1 MIVDFQHHFTPRVL
15 IDEDP
20 GEGKITRYD
29 DQGAPSYSIHSMLW
43 DLDEHIRMMDIAGID
58 LTVLSCAEGMSA
70 PLDRSIVCNDEA
82 KKAENDYPG
91 RFVGIAHAHPLGGA
105 DAMKELNRCK
115 HELGFAGVLRAC
127 EHPRGDDLE
136 RLRAH
141 L

>member
-29 DQGAPSYSIHSMLW
+29 EQGVPSYSIHKMLW

-70 PLDRSIVCNDEA
+70 PLDRSIICNDEA
-82 KKAENDYPG
+82 KKAEKDYPG
-91 RFVGIAHAHPLGGA
+91 RFVGIAHANPLGGA
-105 DAMKELNRCK
+105 DAIKEK
-115 HELGFAGVLRAC
+115 
-127 EHPRGDDLE
+127 
-136 RLRAH
+136 
-141 L
+141 